1 MAFTWFVWLIFA
13 GKWHLI
19 QNLIPKHDIMYR
31 KVLAKSIEMKL
42 WVYTYNTM
50 SVWAIYKSFKDFG
63 GPLAW
68 ENLLGFKFPLLIAL
82 WNLVSF
88 AFFCCHLRYA
98 GFGHIN
104 QKLSPYC
111 SRGSSRKQYSHF
123 FMWKLR
129 GSAFCRNLSLCLLHF
144 LWTTY
149 KDIVYRHILRFIRC
163 NCFTW
168 AVVNTSWQGS

>member
-1 MAFTWFVWLIFA
+1 MTLCFFSGDGNFSRDIINMRLYCLCMNESFNDNLSEDCVETHDTWSPRNMVI
-13 GKWHLI
+13 I
-19 QNLIPKHDIMYR
+19 IDD
-31 KVLAKSIEMKL
+31 LA
-42 WVYTYNTM
+42 
-50 SVWAIYKSFKDFG
+50 
-63 GPLAW
+63 
-68 ENLLGFKFPLLIAL
+68 LLPQM
-82 WNLVSF
+82 SF

-111 SRGSSRKQYSHF
+111 TRGSSRKQYSHI

-144 LWTTY
+144 LWATY

-163 NCFTW
+163 SCFTW
-168 AVVNTSWQGS
+168 AVVNTSWQRS